1 MHSVDNLQVPDQSLG
16 RVRDRLFA
24 IIEHDGAI
32 APGEL
37 AQVHRTIDELRAAKV
52 DPAALSR
59 MESISCILWS
69 LPLFRRQGRVNAH
82 ASALLRLRRA
92 ASAL

>member
-1 MHSVDNLQVPDQSLG
+1 MNGVDDLQSVRESL
-16 RVRDRLFA
+16 LA
-24 IIEHDGAI
+24 IIEREGAVVL
-32 APGEL
+32 GQV
-37 AQVHRTIDELRAAKV
+37 AQVHRTIDMLRVERA
-52 DPAALSR
+52 DPAMLLR
-59 MESISCILWS
+59 METISCILWS